1 LQESISN
8 TLRHAKATKL
18 EVLLV
23 KRDQLV
29 ILRVSDDGV
38 GFDVDQ
44 VKAGSYGLQNMH
56 ERALEIGGTLQIVSV
71 PNQGTRLEVKVP
83 IIEEGTL

>member
-1 LQESISN
+1 
-8 TLRHAKATKL
+8 
-18 EVLLV
+18 LLV

-29 ILRVSDDGV
+29 ILRVSDDGI

-83 IIEEGTL
+83 IIGEGTS